1 MSLLQVNGTLLLF
14 SFLSIHFRNFILAD
28 RISSQIE
35 IFKKINRRILDLFND
50 EFHFF
55 KNDLKEQ
62 WNGVFVH
69 VICTAGRIS
78 FANDR
83 LILTTY
89 TATNSS
95 PEDR

>member
-35 IFKKINRRILDLFND
+35 IFKKINRRILDLFNN

-55 KNDLKEQ
+55 KRLEGTMYME
-62 WNGVFVH
+62 WCV
-69 VICTAGRIS
+69 CTRNLHS
-78 FANDR
+78 
-83 LILTTY
+83 
-89 TATNSS
+89 
-95 PEDR
+95 